1 MAEQQTKPGW
11 VVKKEV
17 SIPDVIAFITS
28 MVLVIMAYATLDK
41 RLALLEAGKI
51 EQQMT
56 DARQDRDSMRLTS
69 EVKEQ
74 LQRMN
79 DKLDRLVERERIKP

>member
-1 MAEQQTKPGW
+1 MAEHQTKPGW

-17 SIPDVIAFITS
+17 SIPDVIAFLTS
-28 MVLVIMAYATLDK
+28 MAFVIMAYATLDK
-41 RLALLEAGKI
+41 RLALLEASKI
-51 EQQMT
+51 EQQLT

-79 DKLDRLVERERIKP
+79 DKLDRLVERERPRP